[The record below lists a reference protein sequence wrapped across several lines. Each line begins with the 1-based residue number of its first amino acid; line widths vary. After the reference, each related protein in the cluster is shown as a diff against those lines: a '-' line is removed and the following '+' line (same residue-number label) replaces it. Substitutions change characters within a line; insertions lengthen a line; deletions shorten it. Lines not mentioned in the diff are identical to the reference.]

1 MANHGPAYGLSADI
15 KAKIESKLD
24 PGLQRQAIDYIKEK
38 TGQQIN
44 DFHADLKDGTVIIST
59 LPVIL
64 TSLLKGV
71 ILCNLVNTLR
81 PGLIK
86 KINTGKMPFLQMENI
101 NAFLT
106 AIEAMGIAK
115 IDSFMTVGTF
125 NK

>member
-1 MANHGPAYGLSADI
+1 
-15 KAKIESKLD
+15 
-24 PGLQRQAIDYIKEK
+24 
-38 TGQQIN
+38 
-44 DFHADLKDGTVIIST
+44 
-59 LPVIL
+59 
-64 TSLLKGV
+64 V

-115 IDSFMTVGTF
+115 IDSFMTVGTGTSKSRKLF
-125 NK
+125 DADFPLPDLYEAKNLVPVVDCILAIKKRCP